1 MTGRAIKKFVEL
13 CKDPPNASPGSN
25 RVNGGFIHVKL
36 EPNTRYQYRLTA
48 FNGFGPSEPVYAAF
62 TTLPMV
68 CVCVCVCV
76 CVHCCSDSPSLSL
89 FPPLSLPTPLSSHPS
104 LFPPQAPPVPRLVSS
119 AVTVNTASVTLEW
132 GEGMEFKSK
141 MKDLRRAFIEMD
153 RDGNG
158 DLSNDEFLNAL
169 NEQPSLREFLT
180 WSTNLS
186 PRELFQGI
194 DDNNDGRLTFLEF
207 SNYFLRQVRTNTQKN
222 MRSSQEGEG
231 R

>member
-1 MTGRAIKKFVEL
+1 
-13 CKDPPNASPGSN
+13 
-25 RVNGGFIHVKL
+25 
-36 EPNTRYQYRLTA
+36 
-48 FNGFGPSEPVYAAF
+48 
-62 TTLPMV
+62 
-68 CVCVCVCV
+68 
-76 CVHCCSDSPSLSL
+76 
-89 FPPLSLPTPLSSHPS
+89 
-104 LFPPQAPPVPRLVSS
+104 
-119 AVTVNTASVTLEW
+119 
-132 GEGMEFKSK
+132 MEFKSK

-158 DLSNDEFLNAL
+158 DLSNGEFLNAL

>member
-13 CKDPPNASPGSN
+13 CKDPPNANPGSN
-25 RVNGGFIHVKL
+25 RVNGGFIHMKL

-68 CVCVCVCV
+68 CAASCGASCALCLLTL
-76 CVHCCSDSPSLSL
+76 SFSPPS
-89 FPPLSLPTPLSSHPS
+89 PLLL
-104 LFPPQAPPVPRLVSS
+104 PQAPPVPRLVTS

-158 DLSNDEFLNAL
+158 DLSNGEFLNAL

>member
-1 MTGRAIKKFVEL
+1 M
-13 CKDPPNASPGSN
+13 
-25 RVNGGFIHVKL
+25 
-36 EPNTRYQYRLTA
+36 
-48 FNGFGPSEPVYAAF
+48 
-62 TTLPMV
+62 
-68 CVCVCVCV
+68 
-76 CVHCCSDSPSLSL
+76 
-89 FPPLSLPTPLSSHPS
+89 
-104 LFPPQAPPVPRLVSS
+104 PRLVSS

-207 SNYFLRQVRTNTQKN
+207 SHYFLRQVRTNTQKN